1 MPQLH
6 PDLASWLSRPHAP
19 VWRSPD
25 SLHILAARSWAELD
39 EWMPVLLTL
48 DPDDLKTDLAAILD
62 MEVRF
67 KEETGTAGSALSF
80 PFLAA
85 TFLMADYGGEDEYL
99 MVANRLRQAEQSE
112 ENPFPEVVRTWI
124 WQLYYYVGQ
133 WDRNA
138 VVRGAWHQ
146 KVREDL
152 RPEARKALLS
162 LYQYQPDLR
171 SDIRRAVRD
180 YLRPA
185 WKSRKEPADRVMDA
199 ARLLTT
205 WSGKGESSVISSLI
219 RAGYLEVSS
228 TTVWYDQ
235 FPKVKHPPPPPRPTP
250 ARELVALLEWWQ
262 SALKSADTLS

>member
-6 PDLASWLSRPHAP
+6 PDLASWLSRPNAP

-48 DPDDLKTDLAAILD
+48 DPDDLRTDLASILA
-62 MEVRF
+62 MEAPF
-67 KEETGTAGSALSF
+67 KEETGAAGQELSF

-85 TFLMADYGGEDEYL
+85 TFLMPDYGGEDEYL
-99 MVANRLRQAEQSE
+99 MVANRLRQAELGA

-146 KVREDL
+146 KVREDM
-152 RPEARKALLS
+152 RQEARKALLS

-171 SDIRRAVRD
+171 FDIRRAVRD

-199 ARLLTT
+199 AKLLTT

-219 RAGYLEVSS
+219 RAGYLEVPS

-235 FPKVKHPPPPPRPTP
+235 FPKIKHPPLPPRPTP